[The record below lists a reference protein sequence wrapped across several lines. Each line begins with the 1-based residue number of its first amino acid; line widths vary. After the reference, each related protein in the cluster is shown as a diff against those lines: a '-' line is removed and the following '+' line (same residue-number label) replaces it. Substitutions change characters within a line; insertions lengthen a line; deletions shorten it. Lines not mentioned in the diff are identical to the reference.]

1 MKRLEEER
9 IFNCSADVLWS
20 ILSDVARCDWVPTV
34 EKITL
39 DGDCRFFEMAGMG
52 RIVERILL
60 LDNETMTLQYSA
72 IETPAPVDHHLAT
85 MHVREVDEDHCQLEW
100 KTEIDPETFA
110 DGVHQGMVISLQGI
124 ESLLS
129 NCSL

>member
-1 MKRLEEER
+1 MKLLEEER

-20 ILSDVARCDWVPTV
+20 ILSDVSRCDWVPSV

-39 DGDCRFFEMAGMG
+39 DRDCRFFKMAGMG

-72 IETPAPVDHHLAT
+72 IETPVPVDHHRAT
-85 MHVREVDEDHCQLEW
+85 MHVLEVDEERCQLEW
-100 KTEIDPETFA
+100 KTEIDPDTFA
-110 DGVHQGMVISLQGI
+110 DGVHQGMVTSLQGI
-124 ESLLS
+124 ESLLRKG
-129 NCSL
+129 

>member
-1 MKRLEEER
+1 MKLLEEER

-20 ILSDVARCDWVPTV
+20 ILSDVSRCDWVPSV

-39 DGDCRFFEMAGMG
+39 DRDCRFFKMAGMG

-72 IETPAPVDHHLAT
+72 IETPAPVEHHLAT
-85 MHVREVDEDHCQLEW
+85 MHVLEVDEDHCQLGW

-110 DGVHQGMVISLQGI
+110 DGVHQGMVTSLQGI
-124 ESLLS
+124 ESLLRKV
-129 NCSL
+129 

>member
-1 MKRLEEER
+1 MKFLEEER

-20 ILSDVARCDWVPTV
+20 ILSDVSRCDWVPSV

-39 DGDCRFFEMAGMG
+39 DRDCRFFKMAGMG

-72 IETPAPVDHHLAT
+72 IETPVPVDHHRAT
-85 MHVREVDEDHCQLEW
+85 MHVLEVDEERCQLEW
-100 KTEIDPETFA
+100 KTEIDPDTFA
-110 DGVHQGMVISLQGI
+110 DGVHQGMVTSLQGI
-124 ESLLS
+124 ESLLRKV
-129 NCSL
+129 

>member
-1 MKRLEEER
+1 MKLLEEER

-20 ILSDVARCDWVPTV
+20 ILSDVSRCDWVPSV

-39 DGDCRFFEMAGMG
+39 DRDCRFFKMAGMG

-72 IETPAPVDHHLAT
+72 IETPVPVDHHRAT
-85 MHVREVDEDHCQLEW
+85 MHVLEVDEERCQLEW
-100 KTEIDPETFA
+100 KTEIDPDTFA
-110 DGVHQGMVISLQGI
+110 DGVHQGMVTSLQGI
-124 ESLLS
+124 ESLLRKV
-129 NCSL
+129 

>member
-1 MKRLEEER
+1 MKLLEEER

-20 ILSDVARCDWVPTV
+20 ILSDVSRCDWVPSV

-39 DGDCRFFEMAGMG
+39 DRDCRFFKMAGMG

-72 IETPAPVDHHLAT
+72 IETPVPVDPHRAP
-85 MHVREVDEDHCQLEW
+85 MHVLEVDEERCQLEW
-100 KTEIDPETFA
+100 KTEIDPDTFA
-110 DGVHQGMVISLQGI
+110 DGVHQGMVTSLQGI
-124 ESLLS
+124 ESLLRKV
-129 NCSL
+129 

>member
-1 MKRLEEER
+1 MKLLEEER

-20 ILSDVARCDWVPTV
+20 ILSDVSRCDWVPSV

-39 DGDCRFFEMAGMG
+39 DRDCRFFKMAGMG

-72 IETPAPVDHHLAT
+72 IETPAPVDHHRAT
-85 MHVREVDEDHCQLEW
+85 MNVLEVDEDHCQLEW

-110 DGVHQGMVISLQGI
+110 DGVHQGMVTSLQGI
-124 ESLLS
+124 ESLLRKV
-129 NCSL
+129 